1 MRSLGQKHYGTVQS
15 TSAIS
20 NPRSRAYWPRL
31 ETEEYSRVHH
41 QASGETTSEHR
52 RMQEYGA
59 QSASRPARLG
69 AAPVT
74 SRSPSPRPFQ
84 CPKRLGKRTSN
95 RRPSPICPHSVG
107 STLKLRSP
115 RSMSGRALPNHPSRA
130 RTFSP
135 YPCVPGLQL
144 RHQDTNEALEQP

>member
-1 MRSLGQKHYGTVQS
+1 VI
-15 TSAIS
+15 A
-20 NPRSRAYWPRL
+20 NPRSLAYWPRL
-31 ETEEYSRVHH
+31 ETEAHSRVHH
-41 QASGETTSEHR
+41 QAGGETTSEHR

-84 CPKRLGKRTSN
+84 CPSGWGSGHPIGV
-95 RRPSPICPHSVG
+95 RRPSVLTRQHGALFG

-130 RTFSP
+130 RTLSP